1 MTEGVE
7 ELSLMARRFAEEFL
21 IDFKAGPAALRA
33 GFSHGSVGYLL
44 LKDSRV
50 DALIREGRRKASERV
65 AISIDNVL
73 NNLRVMTV
81 VDVADYFEEVPVLR
95 DDLFGIPVPTG
106 ESYMRLKP
114 LSAWSDEMR
123 FALKSIKH
131 GKYGPEIV
139 LHDKKATTE
148 LIGNYYGIFKQKHEH
163 TGADGGPI
171 QMVTKDMDAKQ
182 AAEAY
187 ASTLQGSAT

>member
-1 MTEGVE
+1 MTEVI
-7 ELSLMARRFAEEFL
+7 ELSPLARRFAEEYL

-33 GFSHGSVGYLL
+33 GYVSHLSGYHLL
-44 LKDSRV
+44 QDPRV
-50 DALIREGRRKASERV
+50 DALIREGRRKVSERV
-65 AISIDNVL
+65 NISIDNVL
-73 NNLRVMTV
+73 ENMRVMTV
-81 VDVADYFEEVPVLR
+81 VNVSDYFEEVPIMR

-139 LHDKKATTE
+139 LHDKKATNE

-163 TGADGGPI
+163 TGADGGPLV
-171 QMVTKDMDAKQ
+171 MVTKDMDPKQ

-187 ASTLQGSAT
+187 ASTLQGSTT